1 MLMSKHAQTDEFQNQ
16 TKASIIDC
24 REKHKEDLS
33 SFWSKGECFSR
44 NDCKGLRPDTKQG
57 ISFMMSLPGRR
68 PDSAQTRPSPRWVV
82 RSI

>member
-33 SFWSKGECFSR
+33 SF
-44 NDCKGLRPDTKQG
+44 
-57 ISFMMSLPGRR
+57 
-68 PDSAQTRPSPRWVV
+68 
-82 RSI
+82 